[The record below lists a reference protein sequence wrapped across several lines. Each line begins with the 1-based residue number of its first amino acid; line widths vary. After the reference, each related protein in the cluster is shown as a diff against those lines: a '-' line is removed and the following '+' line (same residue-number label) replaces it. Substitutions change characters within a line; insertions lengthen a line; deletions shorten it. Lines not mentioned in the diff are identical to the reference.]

1 MYLVFGGSPAGN
13 TSICPVIEARG
24 DKALPDSAVVLSC
37 DCAGRLAGSVAVED
51 LMAAMRTTRS
61 VFHSEVHLQHH
72 LARQAHLLDP
82 QLQVRLEFRPDTRI
96 RESVD
101 VMLVRPDLGMATFIE
116 LKYLKAA
123 WSGLA
128 SSEQFDLPNTGAH
141 DIVRYDVIKDI
152 ERLERFVDGRPN
164 SNGLMLCLTND
175 SLHWR
180 EPTGMRA
187 TIAEAFRIHEGS
199 RIHGIRQWDGRAG
212 AGTTRGRTAPLHLRG
227 QYGLQRPPYSRID
240 NGRTGE
246 FRLLAVSVEPGNG

>member
-1 MYLVFGGSPAGN
+1 MV
-13 TSICPVIEARG
+13 TVQ
-24 DKALPDSAVVLSC
+24 
-37 DCAGRLAGSVAVED
+37 RLAGSIAVDE
-51 LMAAMRTTRS
+51 LLAAMKATRL
-61 VFHSEVHLQHH
+61 VFHSEADLQHH
-72 LARQAHLLDP
+72 LAWQAHLLDP

-101 VMLVRPDLGMATFIE
+101 VMLMRPDLGMATFIE

-123 WSGLA
+123 WSGLV

-152 ERLERFVDGRPN
+152 ERLERFVDGRPF
-164 SNGLMLCLTND
+164 SNGMMLCLTND

-180 EPTGMRA
+180 EPIGMRA

-199 RIHGIRQWDGRAG
+199 RVHGIRQWDQRAG
-212 AGTTRGRTAPLHLRG
+212 AGTTRGRTSLLNLRG
-227 QYGLQRPPYSRID
+227 QYGLQWLPYSRVD

-246 FRLLAVSVEPGNG
+246 FRLLAVSVAPRNG